1 MINYSLVIEGTP
13 VDLFNDESINLVREI
28 KSFQDLS
35 QARLDYTQQFTIPS
49 TATNDGL
56 FQNYFDENS
65 VFSGWNAYL
74 KKDAQI
80 FIHSIPIF
88 SGCIELT
95 GVEYADGLPRQYN
108 IVFYG
113 QVKNAI
119 VDFGEQTLMDLNW
132 DDYDHIVDYNAV
144 INSWYGNLLNGKILY
159 PIADYYIGLQYCKK
173 PVVSNNWYQQ
183 GIGVDDLRPAI
194 LLKEMIVN
202 VFDNVGVTLGG
213 SLLTKESF
221 NNLYV
226 LPMQGAGPIKNTTDD
241 TAKFEAT
248 SSTSLILAGATN
260 YYQDYTYLPL
270 NVATINP
277 TDYSITNYEYT
288 APKNGVYEFEFSCDI
303 TSITP
308 SITGY
313 QDGITFAF
321 LVNNQVAY
329 FDNFVSVTGN
339 YTITTSIQLNIGD
352 LVAVGYMTNF
362 GATVATPIFK
372 TNKVPFGL
380 EGSIMDMSLV
390 MPKIKVTD
398 FINSVLKSFNA
409 VIIPISSDTYE
420 IHNIDDY
427 YSLGTTKDWTKYI
440 DVKNIR
446 HEKIAIPK
454 LIEMKHAEGLDLASQ
469 EFQSVNKRRFGEV
482 KASPIVDFA
491 KDELMVESIFNVLT
505 PSLIREVNDKGEPIL
520 FTDLQFPIMLDKD
533 GSAVVQPLTLF
544 YYVGRKSTTFTYQ
557 LNNQT
562 QYEYPLCSSYSA
574 FPTTTASYSLGF
586 GLEVTIDGDMASN
599 TMFVTYWQKYLSR
612 MFSTKSRIVYFSAIL
627 PVNEWLN
634 LKLNDTIA
642 VSGNYYKIQSIQYDM
657 LNEKAQLELITYPD
671 VKLLYIASNGLT
683 PEWTNATETPD
694 GITTLSGDIFAK
706 QVTNA
711 LNIYGGYAVDVLS
724 DTSFQK
730 SNQVKFKGVIDRLMK
745 RTKVK
750 VGTITN
756 QVNVSTLNDASYSI
770 IPLNAEYNIGDG
782 SEYVFD
788 SANHWIYYK
797 YGGQLQ
803 ITATVSIQHSHGH
816 NIGFA
821 ILIDGKETLGHANMG
836 RTDQSTNVNCIVN
849 VAPEQ
854 KIQVGVKC
862 FENHSGIVI
871 IKSVNLTVEL
881 L

>member
-13 VDLFNDESINLVREI
+13 VDLFSDEAINLVREI
-28 KSFQDLS
+28 KNFQDLA

-49 TATNDGL
+49 SPTNDGL

-95 GVEYADGLPRQYN
+95 GVEYVDGLPRQYN

-119 VDFGEQTLMDLNW
+119 VDFGEQMLSDVNW
-132 DDYDHIVDYNAV
+132 DDYDHTVNYNAV
-144 INSWYGNLLNGKILY
+144 IDSWYGNLLSGKILY
-159 PIADYYIGLQYCKK
+159 PIADYYIGLQYCRK
-173 PVVSNNWYQQ
+173 PVVPNNWYQQ
-183 GIGVDDLRPAI
+183 GIQVNDLRPAI
-194 LLKEMIVN
+194 LLKEIIIN

-213 SLLTKESF
+213 SLLSKASF
-221 NNLYV
+221 NNLYI
-226 LPMQGAGPIKNTTDD
+226 LPMQGAGPIQNTTDD
-241 TAKFEAT
+241 GAKFEAT
-248 SSTSLILAGATN
+248 SSAPLVLAGATN
-260 YYQDYTYLPL
+260 FYQDYTYLPL

-277 TDYSITNYEYT
+277 TDYSTTNYEYT

-303 TSITP
+303 TSITTSVQP
-308 SITGY
+308 Y
-313 QDGITFAF
+313 QQGISFAF
-321 LVNNQVAY
+321 LVNNQLAY
-329 FDNFVSVTGN
+329 FDNFVNTTGT
-339 YTITTSIQLNIGD
+339 YTITTSLQLNVGD
-352 LVAVGYMTNF
+352 EVAVGYFTNF

-390 MPKIKVTD
+390 MPKVKVTD
-398 FINSVLKSFNA
+398 FINSVLKAFNA
-409 VIIPISSDTYE
+409 VIIPISADTYE

-427 YSLGTTKDWTKYI
+427 YALGTTKDWTRYI

-454 LIEMKHAEGLDLASQ
+454 LIEMKHAEGLELASQ
-469 EFQSVNKRRFGEV
+469 EFQSVNQRRFGEV

-544 YYVGRKSTTFTYQ
+544 YYAGRKSTTFTYQ

-586 GLEVTIDGDMASN
+586 GLEVTINGDMASN

-634 LKLNDTIA
+634 LQLNDTIA
-642 VSGNYYKIQSIQYDM
+642 VSGNYYKIQAIQYDM

-671 VKLLYIASNGLT
+671 VQLLYIQSNGLT
-683 PEWTNATETPD
+683 PEWTNATETPN

-711 LNIYGGYAVDVLS
+711 INIYGGYAVDVLA

-730 SNQVKFKGVIDRLMK
+730 SNQVKFKGVIDRLLK

-750 VGTITN
+750 IAQLSGTANIITPSD
-756 QVNVSTLNDASYSI
+756 QTYVV
-770 IPLNAEYNIGDG
+770 IPLNTEYNIGDG
-782 SEYVFD
+782 SEFVFD
-788 SANHWIYYK
+788 NANDWIYYK

-803 ITATVSIQHSHGH
+803 ITSTVSIQHSHGH
-816 NIGFA
+816 DVGFA
-821 ILIDGKETLGHANMG
+821 ILVDGKETLGNANMG
-836 RTDQSTNVNCIVN
+836 STDQSTSVSCIVN

-854 KIQVGVKC
+854 KIQIAMKC
-862 FENHSGIVI
+862 LDNHSSFVR
-871 IKSVNLTVEL
+871 IKSANLRVEL